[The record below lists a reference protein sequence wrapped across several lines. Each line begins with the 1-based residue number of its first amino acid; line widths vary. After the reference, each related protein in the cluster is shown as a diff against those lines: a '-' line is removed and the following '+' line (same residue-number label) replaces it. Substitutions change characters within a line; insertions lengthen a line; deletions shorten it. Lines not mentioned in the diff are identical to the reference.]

1 MTFLLIIFVS
11 LPLFFPHFG
20 YHFLH
25 FNFRQIWGLTF
36 HLDVATCVIFC
47 SILQFIFIVLRLYQL
62 ILLLSMEMSFIKLH
76 LFLIPSFP
84 NISQYDLTIP
94 AEQKQNIRNS
104 IWLSKL
110 RVTWSGFSPVWQ
122 TKCFLRSEWERRKL
136 APLCVENWKWW
147 NCDAPVYNNCWHSS
161 YFIYNLLF

>member
-1 MTFLLIIFVS
+1 MTFPLIIFVS
-11 LPLFFPHFG
+11 LPLFFPHFS

-84 NISQYDLTIP
+84 NISQYDNYTCLT
-94 AEQKQNIRNS
+94 KTNIRNS
-104 IWLSKL
+104 AWLPKL
-110 RVTWSGFSPVWQ
+110 RVSRSGFSLVWQ
-122 TKCFLRSEWERRKL
+122 ARCFLRSEWER
-136 APLCVENWKWW
+136 AENWLLAIMCWKVKVMK
-147 NCDAPVYNNCWHSS
+147 CGPMVYNA
-161 YFIYNLLF
+161 

>member
-1 MTFLLIIFVS
+1 MPYLLLYLSRLWVPCLTSHWSDFLRDWVVELPTFSQILVTFLVIIFVY

-84 NISQYDLTIP
+84 NISQYDY
-94 AEQKQNIRNS
+94 
-104 IWLSKL
+104 
-110 RVTWSGFSPVWQ
+110 FSH
-122 TKCFLRSEWERRKL
+122 FLMS
-136 APLCVENWKWW
+136 
-147 NCDAPVYNNCWHSS
+147 
-161 YFIYNLLF
+161 